1 MHGKRQSDRQLAER
15 GALTDNDK
23 QTEGRVMHG
32 KRQSDRQLAER
43 GATLSMPERGSES
56 GYTCA
61 RF

>member
-1 MHGKRQSDRQLAER
+1 
-15 GALTDNDK
+15 
-23 QTEGRVMHG
+23 MHG

-61 RF
+61 RFSVENRPNILGLLTGKETMQKHTF